1 MIAMNNLLSHKFKP
15 DDNEQLCHQGNL
27 LQKFLLVLKLSSIFC
42 NNTSYENSLLRYQT
56 KDIHV
61 LLPC

>member
-42 NNTSYENSLLRYQT
+42 NNTSYGNSLLRY
-56 KDIHV
+56 IIENFP
-61 LLPC
+61 LL

>member
-27 LQKFLLVLKLSSIFC
+27 LQNLKLSSLFC
-42 NNTSYENSLLRYQT
+42 NNTSDRNSLLRY
-56 KDIHV
+56 IIENFS
-61 LLPC
+61 LL